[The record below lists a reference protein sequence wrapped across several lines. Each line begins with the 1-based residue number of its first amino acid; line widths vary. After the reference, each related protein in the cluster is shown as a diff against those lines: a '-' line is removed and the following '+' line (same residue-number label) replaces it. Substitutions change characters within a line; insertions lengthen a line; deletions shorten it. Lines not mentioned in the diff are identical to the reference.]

1 MEFPDLLTTQEVAKI
16 LKVHPST
23 ITRLIHSGV
32 LKATQHFSRHWRI
45 EAKDLKHL
53 IEKELKR
60 SETLYELR
68 GNSRLRSML

>member
-1 MEFPDLLTTQEVAKI
+1 MEFPDLLTTQEAAKI

-23 ITRLIHSGV
+23 ITRLIHSGA
-32 LKATQHFSRHWRI
+32 LKATQYFSRHWRI

-60 SETLYELR
+60 SETFYELKR
-68 GNSRLRSML
+68 NIHLRPII